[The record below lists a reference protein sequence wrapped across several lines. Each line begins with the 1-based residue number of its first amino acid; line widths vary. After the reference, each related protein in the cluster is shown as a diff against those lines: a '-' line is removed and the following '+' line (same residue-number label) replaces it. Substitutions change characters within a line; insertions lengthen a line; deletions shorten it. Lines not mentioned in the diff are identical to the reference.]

1 MTLKLSQWYGCC
13 DCSGPA
19 QAVCCP
25 PPPSLP
31 LGLYQSKR
39 FSQTLFF
46 TLPAWREEVGLGKG
60 MWAHSE
66 IQIIFLRTLAL
77 PTVQIWAL
85 NTSRKSSWTP
95 PPHTH

>member
-1 MTLKLSQWYGCC
+1 M
-13 DCSGPA
+13 
-19 QAVCCP
+19 
-25 PPPSLP
+25 
-31 LGLYQSKR
+31 
-39 FSQTLFF
+39 
-46 TLPAWREEVGLGKG
+46 GLGKG

-95 PPHTH
+95 PHTHTSPDCLHWRGYLRPAGHPGGGALEPFLQRWRPCLHKLYFSPSKG